1 MPDTASSDKDNKSPD
16 KSRGPRRREGGRD
29 ARRTKRQA
37 QTTSPAV
44 WPGIRGGSYKP
55 LSEHDMEQVHQAA
68 LEILATIGIK
78 DWTEDLLKTV
88 LPGGAFLNEHNRLCF
103 PEALIEDIISG
114 AARHFVVHAR
124 GARKGA
130 GDIECSGS
138 KVYFATSGSAVSTFE
153 AKTRSYRASTLQDIY
168 DFTRLTD
175 KLDNIHM
182 VGDTVVP
189 TDVTDDFEH
198 DINIPYTMMT
208 ATEKPLCFA
217 FRSSK
222 SVRPAVEMFDMVL
235 GGEGRFQKEPFAIFG
250 GCPIVSPLRFG
261 LENLQVMMEA
271 SRLGLTSDL
280 AVAPQSGATAPAP
293 LAGILA
299 QVIAETLACLAVVN
313 LINPGCPMAFA
324 AWPFIT
330 DLRTGSFS
338 GGSAEEALLSAAA
351 VQMGIFYDL
360 PNSVA
365 AGMTDS
371 KIPDVQHGFEKGVS
385 LTLAAMAGANR
396 VCEAAGMMGSLM
408 GCSFESLV
416 IDDEILGLVLRATRG
431 IEVSDETLSV
441 AVIRES
447 VINPGHFLGHSQTLN
462 YIESEYL
469 YPELSDRTP
478 TDAWEKAGSSDLYT
492 RSQQVVREI
501 LDQHRPCYIDNA
513 IDSAIRDKFPILL
526 KKQHHYST
534 GIT

>member
-1 MPDTASSDKDNKSPD
+1 MPDTITTDE
-16 KSRGPRRREGGRD
+16 SRNNSRKLRGTRKREGGRN

-37 QTTSPAV
+37 QTTSQAI
-44 WPGIRGGSYKP
+44 WPGIPGGSYKP

-68 LEILATIGIK
+68 LEILATIGIE
-78 DWTEDLLKTV
+78 DWTQDLLDTV
-88 LPGGAFLNEHNRLCF
+88 LPRGAHLNEHNRLCF
-103 PEALIEDIISG
+103 PKALIEDIISG
-114 AARHFVVHAR
+114 AARRFVVHAR
-124 GARKGA
+124 GSRKGTD
-130 GDIECSGS
+130 DIECSGS
-138 KVYFATSGSAVSTFE
+138 KVYFATSGSAVTTFE
-153 AKTRSYRASTLQDIY
+153 PETKTYRPSTLQDVY

-175 KLDNIHM
+175 RLDNIHM
-182 VGDTVVP
+182 IGDTVVP

-217 FRSSK
+217 FRSAD
-222 SVRPAVEMFDMVL
+222 SVRPALEMFDMVL

-330 DLRTGSFS
+330 DLRTGSFT
-338 GGSAEEALLSAAA
+338 GGSGEEALLSSAA
-351 VQMGIFYDL
+351 VQMGRFYDL

-371 KIPDVQHGFEKGVS
+371 KIPDVQHGFEKGIS
-385 LTLAAMAGANR
+385 LALAAMAGANR
-396 VCEAAGMMGSLM
+396 ICEAGGMMGSLM

-431 IEVSDETLSV
+431 IEVNDETLSV
-441 AVIRES
+441 EVIRES
-447 VINPGHFLGHSQTLN
+447 VINPGHFLGHDQTLD
-462 YIESEYL
+462 YIETEYL

-478 TDAWEKAGSSDLYT
+478 TDAWEQGGSQDIYM
-492 RSQQVVREI
+492 RSRKVVREI
-501 LDQHRPCYIDNA
+501 LDTHQPYYIDA
-513 IDSAIRDKFPILL
+513 IIDSAVRDKFPIIL
-526 KKQHHYST
+526 KSKNGTAGS
-534 GIT
+534 